1 MKKKR
6 YFNIVFLMLVI
17 AAVALFSEKG
27 IQVMKNITQ
36 KKVSDKP
43 IVVLDAGHGGF
54 DPGKVGINNTM
65 EKDINLSIT
74 YKLKMLL
81 EQNDITVIMTRPDE
95 NGLYSEGD
103 SNKKN
108 ADLRKRIEIIGSS
121 NAVIAVSIHQNSFEQ
136 ESSKGAQ
143 VFYHNKS
150 TEGKE
155 LAEIIQEQIKETIGD
170 GNKRAAKSN
179 DSYYMLKKT
188 ACPLVIAECGFLSN
202 RREAELLDTEEYQE
216 KMAWAIHL
224 GIMRYLNKSGNV
236 E

>member
-6 YFNIVFLMLVI
+6 YFNIVFLILVI
-17 AAVALFSEKG
+17 VAMALFSEKG

-36 KKVSDKP
+36 KKARDYP

-54 DPGKVGINNTM
+54 DPGKVGINNAQ
-65 EKDINLSIT
+65 EKDINLAIT
-74 YKLKMLL
+74 YKLKTFL
-81 EQNDITVIMTRPDE
+81 EQNDITVVMTRTDE
-95 NGLYSEGD
+95 NGLYSESD

-108 ADLRKRIEIIGSS
+108 ADLHKRVEIIEES
-121 NAVIAVSIHQNSFEQ
+121 NAILAVSIHQNSFEQ

-150 TEGKE
+150 LEGKR
-155 LAEIIQEQIKETIGD
+155 LAETIQDQVKTTIED
-170 GNKRAAKSN
+170 GNHRVAKSN

-188 ACPLVIAECGFLSN
+188 ACPLVIVECGFLSN
-202 RREAELLDTEEYQE
+202 SMEAQLLSTEEYQE

-224 GIMRYLNKSGNV
+224 GILRYING
-236 E
+236 